1 MGTRVALIY
10 AMLVAVI
17 GLALVGCATAPS
29 GSAMA
34 PSSAATSQAAL
45 LAQAGFTLRTADTP
59 KKLAYINS
67 IPPQKVVQHNYQ
79 GKTLYVV
86 CQDPSTKQCYVGD
99 EAAYQRYQ
107 DLALQAKISTE
118 QHDRLRAALGP
129 RGFADV
135 GRFPGR
141 RPLES
146 KGWGLERW
154 WHPSRPSF
162 PGRSLPRRSAK
173 SASVLP
179 ALLTCA
185 SPVIIII

>member
-1 MGTRVALIY
+1 MGTRAALIY

-17 GLALVGCATAPS
+17 GLTLVGC
-29 GSAMA
+29 AMA

-59 KKLAYINS
+59 KRLAYLNS

-107 DLALQAKISTE
+107 ALALQAKISTE
-118 QHDRLRAALGP
+118 QHAVSEQRWDPEALQMW
-129 RGFADV
+129 ADSQGA
-135 GRFPGR
+135 GR
-141 RPLES
+141 
-146 KGWGLERW
+146 
-154 WHPSRPSF
+154 
-162 PGRSLPRRSAK
+162 
-173 SASVLP
+173 
-179 ALLTCA
+179 
-185 SPVIIII
+185 